1 MQTESARF
9 WTSTAA
15 PLWNQVVRQVTVA
28 RRLGPSE
35 AARVYLLLN
44 LAGAD
49 AFIASWDAKFAY
61 NQWRPVTAIRH
72 TGDDGSPAT
81 RADTNWTPLIPP
93 PPFPDYPAGHT
104 SYGGAAEEVLSIL
117 LGESVDG
124 LSISSRAAGGITHH
138 YRSFREISEEVVN
151 ARVWAG
157 VHWRTS
163 STVGRELGR
172 MIGKLALARAPARL
186 TSVTH
191 SR

>member
-1 MQTESARF
+1 VTTARG
-9 WTSTAA
+9 
-15 PLWNQVVRQVTVA
+15 LD
-28 RRLGPSE
+28 PSE

-72 TGDDGSPAT
+72 TGNDDSSA
-81 RADTNWTPLIPP
+81 RQADTSWTPLVPT

-104 SYGGAAEEVLSIL
+104 SYGGAAEEVLSAL
-117 LGESVDG
+117 LGESVDE
-124 LSISSRAAGGITHH
+124 LTISSRAAGGITHR

-172 MIGKLALARAPARL
+172 MIGKLAVARAPARL
-186 TSVTH
+186 TSA